1 MKYATTNNNLIAQ
14 FPITEREW
22 RKQPN
27 VSIRK
32 WEDCTDADLLAIN
45 VVRVHETEQP
55 VINKR
60 TQTAALNPDPAL
72 TGGIWTQEWI
82 VIDET
87 ADYTAAYDSKV
98 RRRISEE
105 AERRAEA
112 LIPRREQMQRLAKQV
127 LLQDKG
133 NRNWTASEQAFRDE
147 NLAKWAAVQTVLDKE
162 TALLALDPP
171 PEDFAD
177 DRHWS

>member
-1 MKYATTNNNLIAQ
+1 
-14 FPITEREW
+14 
-22 RKQPN
+22 
-27 VSIRK
+27 
-32 WEDCTDADLLAIN
+32 
-45 VVRVHETEQP
+45 
-55 VINKR
+55 
-60 TQTAALNPDPAL
+60 
-72 TGGIWTQEWI
+72 
-82 VIDET
+82 
-87 ADYTAAYDSKV
+87 
-98 RRRISEE
+98 
-105 AERRAEA
+105 
-112 LIPRREQMQRLAKQV
+112 MQRLAKQV